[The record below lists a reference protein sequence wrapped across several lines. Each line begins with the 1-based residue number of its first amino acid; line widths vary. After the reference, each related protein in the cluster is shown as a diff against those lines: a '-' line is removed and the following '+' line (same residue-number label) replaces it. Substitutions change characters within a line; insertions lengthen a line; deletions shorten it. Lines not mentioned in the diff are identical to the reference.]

1 MPDDVSVID
10 TDCCWCRKFHTH
22 LLQFDGE
29 GGWRFEA
36 LDTGTRL
43 SLNDEKQR
51 LEAQLAGIPKMT
63 QRLRELSQILGE
75 DSVVLKRQ
83 QQSEFDEN
91 DDADDDIM
99 EDENE

>member
-1 MPDDVSVID
+1 MFYDGL
-10 TDCCWCRKFHTH
+10 WCRKFHTH

-36 LDTGTRL
+36 LDTDTRL
-43 SLNDEKQR
+43 SLNEEKQR

-75 DSVVLKRQ
+75 DSVILKRQ
-83 QQSEFDEN
+83 QDLEY
-91 DDADDDIM
+91 DDVNADM
-99 EDENE
+99 VEEEEDTD

>member
-1 MPDDVSVID
+1 M
-10 TDCCWCRKFHTH
+10 
-22 LLQFDGE
+22 LQFDGE

-43 SLNDEKQR
+43 SLNEEKQR

-75 DSVVLKRQ
+75 DSVVLKCQ
-83 QQSEFDEN
+83 QNTEYDDDDDEN
-91 DDADDDIM
+91 DDSV
-99 EDENE
+99 ENDTD

>member
-1 MPDDVSVID
+1 M
-10 TDCCWCRKFHTH
+10 
-22 LLQFDGE
+22 LQFDGE

-43 SLNDEKQR
+43 SLNEEKQR

-63 QRLRELSQILGE
+63 QRLKELSQILGE

-83 QQSEFDEN
+83 QDMERDDDN
-91 DDADDDIM
+91 DDDDDVDE
-99 EDENE
+99 EDAD